1 MNVRA
6 GLPPGKTPTHSGSS
20 WGCLRA
26 VPGPIVSPIGRHTPE
41 PGPGPIQSSPVLWQ
55 LPALPLPIPCWG
67 PGLFPVQLR
76 PVISG
81 CRSQE
86 AVGPRV
92 EGAQRACWGHPSR
105 PETSLSNLTLCSLR
119 GLQPASPVQTASLEP
134 RAQGSFPE
142 WGAGSTEGTWR
153 AKGWHPGGGDH
164 GAQGDRTHLWGSLC
178 RLWYPDFEG
187 GAQGTGMRSE
197 GLGSQQWAGFVPLSP
212 KAAA

>member
-1 MNVRA
+1 MTTHALPLPLTPPPPASGPGPADSGPGVRVTVWLTHGRWERCECQSWA
-6 GLPPGKTPTHSGSS
+6 SPGKIPTHSGSS
-20 WGCLRA
+20 WGASGLCQAPLC
-26 VPGPIVSPIGRHTPE
+26 PPLLHTPE

-92 EGAQRACWGHPSR
+92 EGAQRACWGASFKAGDFPVQSPDPRRPS
-105 PETSLSNLTLCSLR
+105 

-134 RAQGSFPE
+134 RAQGSFPRVGRWE
-142 WGAGSTEGTWR
+142 HRRDLESKRLASWR
-153 AKGWHPGGGDH
+153 RGPWCPG
-164 GAQGDRTHLWGSLC
+164 
-178 RLWYPDFEG
+178 
-187 GAQGTGMRSE
+187 
-197 GLGSQQWAGFVPLSP
+197 
-212 KAAA
+212 